1 MVLSTQKGITLKEA
15 KEIAFS
21 NCWSSLKMDYKSFC
35 EFGPVDQDLISDYNK
50 VQFFLKIKKALDNR
64 TFFDKLF
71 SRPLRLEL
79 Y

>member
-1 MVLSTQKGITLKEA
+1 MVSTQSGLTLREA

-35 EFGPVDQDLISDYNK
+35 EFGPVDQQLLKDYNK
-50 VQFFLKIKKALDNR
+50 VQLFLKIRRALDNQS
-64 TFFDKLF
+64 FFDRLF